1 MKSKTILVIALGAL
15 GASAVLIHAQA
26 PAPAPA
32 PRTGP
37 GVQAANDA
45 KEPEVLATCKVPPPA
60 RGGGRGRGAPGA
72 AGGGRAAAPAPVRGD
87 TATEIPG
94 VVAAGTKW
102 KEIMDIPGN
111 NADGPV
117 ATKDGGI
124 LIAQND
130 NSSVAKIDKDGKL
143 TVVYPGLNTSGSVA
157 YNSKGTLFV
166 VNRGLH
172 ESIWE
177 LAPKKKLLADK
188 MPNGDPLDCVGLLND
203 LVADSK
209 GGVYTSFGG
218 VYYVSPKGVITKYG
232 ENVGPNGIVLSPD
245 EKTLYVT
252 NGGKLTAFDVQ
263 PDGSLTNQHDFAT
276 WEGGGGDGSAFDA
289 AGRLYVTAGPGVVV
303 ISPEGKVLGT
313 IPTPHGV
320 ISVTFS
326 GPDRHL
332 LYAIGREGGN
342 QAPGNKAIIM
352 SLQMI
357 AQGPKGRGK

>member
-1 MKSKTILVIALGAL
+1 MKTKRLILPALGIL
-15 GASAVLIHAQA
+15 GATAMLVLAQA
-26 PAPAPA
+26 PPAA
-32 PRTGP
+32 LKTGP
-37 GVQAANDA
+37 GVQAGNDA

-60 RGGGRGRGAPGA
+60 RGGRGRG

-111 NADGPV
+111 NADGIT
-117 ATKDGGI
+117 ATKDGGV

-130 NSSVAKIDKDGKL
+130 DSDVAKIDKNGKL

-157 YNSKGTLFV
+157 MNSKGELFV
-166 VNRGLH
+166 LNRGLH

-177 LAPKKKLLADK
+177 LAPKKKLLTDK

-203 LVADSK
+203 VVADSK

-218 VYYVSPKGVITKYG
+218 VYYVSPKGVATKYG

-263 PDGSLTNQHDFAT
+263 PDGSLTNQHDFAK
-276 WEGGGGDGSAFDA
+276 WEGGGGDGSTFDA
-289 AGRLYVTAGPGVVV
+289 AGRLYVTSTNGIQV
-303 ISPEGKVLGT
+303 ISPEGKLLGT
-313 IPTPHGV
+313 IPAPHDV

-326 GPDRHL
+326 GPDKKV
-332 LYAIGREGGN
+332 LYAVGREGGN
-342 QAPGNKAIIM
+342 RDPNNKAIIM
-352 SLQMI
+352 TLQMI